1 MKLIIANHKMNL
13 DIDDIYEYLRKLKHV
28 KNKVVILPTDIYL
41 PYFIN
46 ENFVVGIQNIYP
58 KKYGSYTG
66 EVSPYQAKKLGV
78 KYAMIGHSER
88 RKYFDE
94 ENDFIEKKVKVAVEN
109 GLTVLLCVGEKE
121 HERDDVFDVLRKQLS
136 VIDSPENI
144 IVSYEPVWSIGN
156 GNIPSNDEIKRVVKF
171 IKSCYNV
178 KVLYGGSVNEHNIAT
193 LSEVEELDG
202 FLIGSAAL
210 DPDRLLKILEVTD

>member
-1 MKLIIANHKMNL
+1 MKLVVANHKMNL
-13 DIDDIYEYLRKLKHV
+13 DIDDIHEYLRKLKEV

-46 ENFVVGIQNIYP
+46 ENYTVGIQDIYC
-58 KKYGSYTG
+58 KDFGSYTG

-88 RKYFDE
+88 RRYFDE
-94 ENDFIEKKVKVAVEN
+94 ENDFIHKKVKAAVKN
-109 GLTVLLCVGEKE
+109 GLTVLLCVGERE
-121 HERDDVFDVLRKQLS
+121 HERDNVFDILKKQLS
-136 VIDSPENI
+136 VIDETENI

-156 GNIPSNDEIKRVVKF
+156 GHIPSNDEIKKVVKF

-193 LSEVEELDG
+193 LNEINELDG

>member
-1 MKLIIANHKMNL
+1 MKVFVNHKMNL
-13 DIDDIYEYLRKLKHV
+13 DIDDVHEYLRKLKNV
-28 KNKVVILPTDIYL
+28 KDKVVILPTSIYL

-46 ENFVVGIQNIYP
+46 ENFSVGIQDIYC
-58 KKYGSYTG
+58 KDYGAYTG
-66 EVSPYQAKKLGV
+66 EVSPNQAKKLGV

-94 ENDFIEKKVKVAVEN
+94 ENDFIYKKVKAALKS
-109 GLTVLLCVGEKE
+109 GLTVLLCVGERE
-121 HERDDVFDVLRKQLS
+121 HERDEVFDVLKKQLS
-136 VIDSPENI
+136 VIDDTDNV

-156 GNIPSNDEIKRVVKF
+156 GKIPSNEEIKKVVKY

-193 LSEVEELDG
+193 LSEVKELDG
-202 FLIGSAAL
+202 FLVGSAAL
-210 DPDRLLKILEVTD
+210 DPDRLLKILEVTR